1 MNGTVCLLLVLVA
14 VAGAA
19 RAGEPAELAR
29 MRDRYDRQVR
39 AAMTGP
45 LQSYARDLENLAVRL
60 GTQRDLDGAKVV
72 QQELDRVKAR
82 LAEIDRNPLLPSPK
96 DEAREVAAK
105 NLVQNGGFETGTIE
119 GWLPWGLDLAATKIE
134 KNPRAGQGGRHLLKM
149 RKGAD
154 PGVAGIVQDLMG
166 RVEPGQ
172 RVRGT
177 AAVKV
182 RAGEG
187 DAVLFGVAFKDATGK
202 RVLQIVPQTAKG
214 TGNWEE
220 LAIDFVVPTK
230 QQQPDLGQI
239 HLFVGFAE
247 KKDPG
252 ELLVDEI
259 VVTGE

>member
-1 MNGTVCLLLVLVA
+1 MNGTIRILMVLVA
-14 VAGAA
+14 VAGVA
-19 RAGEPAELAR
+19 RAGEPPELAR

-60 GTQRDLDGAKVV
+60 GTQRDLDGAKQV
-72 QQELDRVKAR
+72 QQELDRVKSK

-96 DEAREVAAK
+96 DEAREVATK

-119 GWLPWGLDLAATKIE
+119 GWLPWGLDLLATKIE
-134 KNPRAGQGGRHLLKM
+134 KNTRAGQGGRHLLKM
-149 RKGAD
+149 KKGPDA
-154 PGVAGIVQDLMG
+154 GLAGIVQDLMG
-166 RVEPGQ
+166 RAQPGQ

-177 AAVKV
+177 ASVKL
-182 RAGEG
+182 RAGAT
-187 DAVLFGVAFKDATGK
+187 DAMIFGVALKDATGK
-202 RVLQIVPQTAKG
+202 RILQLISQTAKG

-220 LAIDFVVPTK
+220 LSFDFVVPTK

-247 KKDPG
+247 NKDPG
-252 ELLVDEI
+252 EAFVDE
-259 VVTGE
+259 VVVMGE